1 MDGLIDSITV
11 SVVSADFDALYEEL
25 QQLGEGGFGSVFAG
39 YRKEDRL
46 PVRVTP
52 QSHTLWKHIR
62 VAIKHIPMAKV
73 TMTQETVEGRLTD
86 FPLEV
91 SLMLRAAEDRP
102 DPGGPGTVV
111 LLLDWFQLDQEL
123 ILVQE
128 RPSACVDLLSYMESK
143 GGRLQ
148 EQDAKMILHQVV
160 EGIQGLHSRGVL
172 HRDIKPENL
181 LVETGSGTPRVRVID
196 LGCGCHHNS
205 GVYSEFSGELL
216 KLTLA
221 LATTCGLTRHRRDI
235 WGR

>member
-1 MDGLIDSITV
+1 
-11 SVVSADFDALYEEL
+11 
-25 QQLGEGGFGSVFAG
+25 
-39 YRKEDRL
+39 
-46 PVRVTP
+46 
-52 QSHTLWKHIR
+52 
-62 VAIKHIPMAKV
+62 
-73 TMTQETVEGRLTD
+73 
-86 FPLEV
+86 
-91 SLMLRAAEDRP
+91 MLRATEDRP

-196 LGCGCHHNS
+196 LGCGCQP
-205 GVYSEFSGELL
+205 
-216 KLTLA
+216 
-221 LATTCGLTRHRRDI
+221 ATQGWTGDI
-235 WGR
+235 FQAGHF